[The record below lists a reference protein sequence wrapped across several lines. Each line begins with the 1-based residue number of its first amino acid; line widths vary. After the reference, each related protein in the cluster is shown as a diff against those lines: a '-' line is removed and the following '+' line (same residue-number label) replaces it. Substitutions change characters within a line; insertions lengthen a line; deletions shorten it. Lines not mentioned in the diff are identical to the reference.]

1 MNGTDAIHH
10 PAVPLTELISYR
22 ADSAGLVVKAGI
34 VGIAFTVLAAIV
46 GLVFGRWADFM
57 HAYLAAYLFW
67 FGLSA
72 GSIGLTMLHH
82 LTGGRWGDIM
92 RPLLETGARGVFLMA
107 VLGLP
112 LLVWMGHIYP
122 WAQDASVVALSA
134 KVEHQRKFWTN
145 PVGFSVRYFL
155 YFAVLGFLAWRL
167 NARYRLRDELAVQDP
182 EHNSGAG
189 FRVLSGPG
197 ILVLGIVVTLATID
211 WGMST
216 QAGWFSTMYG
226 LLFIAGMGLTTFAF
240 MMTAVL
246 LINRRWEA
254 DHAGRD
260 AAHPTSLVGKQ
271 DWHDLGNLMLAFTM
285 LWGYMSLSQMLITYS
300 GNLPFETV
308 FYNYRSLNGWQY
320 VGGALIA
327 LHWALPFFL
336 LLMRGIKRD
345 PRRLVF
351 VAVLILLVRQVDFY
365 YQVHP
370 SYAQGLP
377 GWPDER
383 VKVYGALGLHT
394 FLNVLTPIGIG
405 GLWVAFFAWNLQ
417 YRRVLPA
424 PAREGGHHG

>member
-1 MNGTDAIHH
+1 MNATHVLSYQGIQ
-10 PAVPLTELISYR
+10 PTELISYR
-22 ADSAGLVVKAGI
+22 LEFRGFAVKALI
-34 VGIAFTVLAAIV
+34 VGAVLTVLAALIGV
-46 GLVFGRWADFM
+46 AFGRWGDFM

-72 GSIGLTMLHH
+72 GCIGLTMLHH
-82 LTGGRWGDIM
+82 LTGGRWGDVM
-92 RPLLETGARGVFLMA
+92 RPLLETGARGVFLMF

-112 LLVWMGHIYP
+112 ILFFMKWIYP
-122 WAQDASVVALSA
+122 WAQDVAALS
-134 KVEHQRKFWTN
+134 ERLQYQRRIWAN
-145 PVGFSVRYFL
+145 PVFFSVRYVI

-167 NARYRLRDELAVQDP
+167 NAKYRLRDEMAVQDP
-182 EHNSGAG
+182 EHNTGHA

-197 ILVLGIVVTLATID
+197 ILVLGVVITLATID

-216 QAGWFSTMYG
+216 QAAWFSTMYG
-226 LLFIAGMGLTTFAF
+226 LLFVAGMGLTTFAF
-240 MMTAVL
+240 MMVTVL
-246 LINRRWEA
+246 LINRRWAAE
-254 DHAGRD
+254 HAGRD
-260 AAHPTSLVGKQ
+260 AAGTHPVSLVGRQ

-336 LLMRGIKRD
+336 LLMRDIKRD
-345 PRRLVF
+345 PRRLVV
-351 VAVLILLVRQVDFY
+351 VAILILLVRQVDFY

-377 GWPDER
+377 GWPDEDM
-383 VKVYGALGLHT
+383 KVNGALGLHT
-394 FLNVLTPIGIG
+394 FLNLLTPIGIG
-405 GLWVAFFAWNLQ
+405 GLWVAYFAWNLQ
-417 YRRVLPA
+417 KRRVLPA
-424 PAREGGHHG
+424 PAQEGGHHG

>member
-1 MNGTDAIHH
+1 MNGTEAIPH
-10 PAVPLTELISYR
+10 PAVPHTELVSYR
-22 ADSAGLVVKAGI
+22 VDSQGLVVKAGI
-34 VGIAFTVLAAIV
+34 VGVAFLVLAAVV

-107 VLGLP
+107 LLGLP
-112 LLVWMGHIYP
+112 ILIWIGHIYP
-122 WAQDASVVALSA
+122 WAQNPDLLSA
-134 KVEHQRKFWTN
+134 KLNHQREYWTN
-145 PVGFSVRYFL
+145 PFGFRVRYFI
-155 YFAVLGFLAWRL
+155 YFAVLGFLAFRL
-167 NARYRLRDELAVQDP
+167 NSRYRLRDEMAVQDP
-182 EHNSGAG
+182 EHNTGVG
-189 FRVLSGPG
+189 YRVLSGPG
-197 ILVLGIVVTLATID
+197 ILVLGIVVTLATVD

-216 QAGWFSTMYG
+216 QAAWFSTMYG
-226 LLFIAGMGLTTFAF
+226 LLFVAGMGLTTFAF
-240 MMTAVL
+240 MMVTVL
-246 LINRRWEA
+246 LINRRWAGE
-254 DHAGRD
+254 HAARD
-260 AAHPTSLVGKQ
+260 AAGGHPASLVGRQ

-336 LLMRGIKRD
+336 LLMRDIKRD
-345 PRRLVF
+345 PRRLVV
-351 VAVLILLVRQVDFY
+351 VAILILLVRQVDFY

-370 SYAQGLP
+370 SYSQGLP
-377 GWPDER
+377 GWADED
-383 VKVYGALGLHT
+383 VKVNGALGLHT
-394 FLNVLTPIGIG
+394 FLNLLTPIGIG

-417 YRRVLPA
+417 KRRVLPA
-424 PAREGGHHG
+424 PAQEGGHHG